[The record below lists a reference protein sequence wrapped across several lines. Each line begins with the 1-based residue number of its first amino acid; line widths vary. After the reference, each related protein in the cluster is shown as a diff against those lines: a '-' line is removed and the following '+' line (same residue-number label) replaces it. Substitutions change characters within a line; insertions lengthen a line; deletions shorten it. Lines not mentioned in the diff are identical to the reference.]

1 MAMNERLPDKSRPI
15 TLAEAADMYGFSRN
29 YLGNLVRKGRLKAR
43 KSGGVWLTTPA
54 DIESFIASRQ
64 PRGKYRGDIQT

>member
-1 MAMNERLPDKSRPI
+1 MAMSEHSLDKSRPI

-54 DIESFIASRQ
+54 DIEAFITSRQ
-64 PRGKYRGDIQT
+64 PRGKYRGDVQT